1 MCRHLGYVG
10 PPVAVGELVV
20 RGPHSLYAQSWAPRE
35 MRRGGTI
42 NADGFGVA
50 WWRRAEVGI
59 DGAREAATRYRN
71 AAPIWTDPAVAE
83 VLGQLESRSVLAA
96 VRSAT
101 VGMPIERAACAPFI
115 DEHWAFSHNGVV
127 PDWRTT
133 LPLVLAD
140 LDQILTAPASPS
152 APRGTDDID
161 VDQPAEPLHTDPETA
176 ASVDSQGAD
185 VAAWQEPGSSPT
197 AWSPDRGGPLDQSTP
212 PRDQPTRPAHRNG
225 APDGVGRV
233 SEGVDQAR
241 NEVGQAPDGVDQ
253 ARNGVGQAPDGV
265 GQARDGVGQA
275 PDRVNQDRINQD
287 RVNQAPDRVG
297 QASDRVAGAL
307 TDGGHPPNS
316 PGRQDFPATGA
327 VFGSPAALLRAESLT
342 DSAALWVLLRG
353 LLGAITPDGP
363 VRSPADALR
372 LLVGTVLRYQ
382 PTARLNLLLGNG
394 AELWATTCWHS
405 LSVLVADDYTVLS
418 SEPYDDDPRWQP
430 VDDRQL
436 VIAGPGRC
444 AVTALALPTTER
456 VRS

>member
-20 RGPHSLYAQSWAPRE
+20 RGPHSLYSQSWAPRE

-50 WWRRAEVGI
+50 WWCRAEVGI

-83 VLGQLESRSVLAA
+83 VLGQLESRAVVAA

-127 PDWRTT
+127 PEWRTT

-140 LDQILTAPASPS
+140 LDEILTSTASPS
-152 APRGTDDID
+152 APRGTGDID
-161 VDQPAEPLHTDPETA
+161 ADQPAEPLHTDPETA

-185 VAAWQEPGSSPT
+185 VAARQAPGSSPM
-197 AWSPDRGGPLDQSTP
+197 AWSPDRGGPPNPSTP
-212 PRDQPTRPAHRNG
+212 PRDQLTRPPYRNG
-225 APDGVGRV
+225 AP
-233 SEGVDQAR
+233 A
-241 NEVGQAPDGVDQ
+241 
-253 ARNGVGQAPDGV
+253 GVGQTP
-265 GQARDGVGQA
+265 
-275 PDRVNQDRINQD
+275 
-287 RVNQAPDRVG
+287 
-297 QASDRVAGAL
+297 DRVAGAL

-316 PGRQDFPATGA
+316 PGRQDLPATGA

-372 LLVGTVLRYQ
+372 LLVDAVLRYQ

-405 LSVLVADDYTVLS
+405 LSVLVGDDYTVLS

-436 VIAGPGRC
+436 VIAGPGHC
-444 AVTALALPTTER
+444 TVTALALPTTER

>member
-10 PPVAVGELVV
+10 PPVAVGELIA

-42 NADGFGVA
+42 NADGFGAA

-59 DGAREAATRYRN
+59 DGAREAVTRYRN

-83 VLGQLESRSVLAA
+83 VLGQLESRAVLAA

-101 VGMPIERAACAPFI
+101 VGMPIERAACAPFV

-127 PDWRTT
+127 PDWRAT

-140 LDQILTAPASPS
+140 LDEILPPGASPIP
-152 APRGTDDID
+152 PRGTGEF
-161 VDQPAEPLHTDPETA
+161 VADQPAEPLHTDPETA
-176 ASVDSQGAD
+176 ASIDSQGAD
-185 VAAWQEPGSSPT
+185 FPAWHEPGLPRNGSHDHSPQPPGDV
-197 AWSPDRGGPLDQSTP
+197 ARPPNRAGGPP
-212 PRDQPTRPAHRNG
+212 KA
-225 APDGVGRV
+225 A
-233 SEGVDQAR
+233 
-241 NEVGQAPDGVDQ
+241 
-253 ARNGVGQAPDGV
+253 
-265 GQARDGVGQA
+265 
-275 PDRVNQDRINQD
+275 
-287 RVNQAPDRVG
+287 
-297 QASDRVAGAL
+297 
-307 TDGGHPPNS
+307 
-316 PGRQDFPATGA
+316 GRQDSPAVA
-327 VFGSPAALLRAESLT
+327 PVFGSPAALLQAESLT

-363 VRSPADALR
+363 VRSPADALS

-382 PTARLNLLLGNG
+382 PSARLNLLLGNG

-405 LSVLVADDYTVLS
+405 LSVLVGDDYTVLS

-430 VDDRQL
+430 VDDRRL
-436 VIAGPGRC
+436 VIAGPGHC
-444 AVTALALPTTER
+444 TVTALTLPTTER